1 MKHIIKIRQSLEE
14 LNAEVDADSKTDAVI
29 TLQINI
35 LSLNVPEE
43 V

>member
-1 MKHIIKIRQSLEE
+1 
-14 LNAEVDADSKTDAVI
+14 VI

-43 V
+43 VWQYYIYRPTSH